1 MEALY
6 MTMNEELAT
15 YELDFSYY
23 SSSMSE
29 NYGETVF
36 GSISK
41 RNQMMA
47 QN

>member
-1 MEALY
+1 
-6 MTMNEELAT
+6 
-15 YELDFSYY
+15 
-23 SSSMSE
+23 MSE

-47 QN
+47 QNWIRSRILRL